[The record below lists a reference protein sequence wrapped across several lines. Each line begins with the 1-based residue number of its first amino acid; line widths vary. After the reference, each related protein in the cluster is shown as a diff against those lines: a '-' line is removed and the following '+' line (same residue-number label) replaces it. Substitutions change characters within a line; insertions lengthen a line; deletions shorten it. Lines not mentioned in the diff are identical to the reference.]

1 VSRGVRIFAVM
12 LGAAMV
18 NFVNFVGCGPVH
30 GAPQKRPA
38 TNACSEQACEAY
50 APSASLSPTCNNGRC
65 EFMTTPSFDFTIVVH
80 VPSTAFYAA
89 GQTFAIS
96 GATLFNRSN
105 AGPSSPCPVTSC
117 LPLPNVGDASGTYTV
132 TPDAAVLV
140 GIATSALTSFPV
152 RAVFTPLL
160 GTTDTWASDQGLP
173 MDTLFS
179 ASRLVPVDT
188 SDTPELLYRTSLPS
202 ARYQRALYPEPP
214 YDEALPP
221 VLNTVRVG
229 TQFTDSFMLGGS
241 GTQLDDP
248 TGDTRTATVSRH
260 AGLEGW
266 HVWLAD
272 MATSNEQRISP
283 LRTLHGSSST
293 VRLDTIGQ
301 SQADNP
307 ALREGVE
314 VIVAPPDNWAA
325 VPRFVSPL
333 IGGAGLNIDYPPL
346 PAPTSIAGVV
356 ANATGDVLTG
366 IAARLLFA
374 SESIRLVDGSLQ
386 PLLRYET
393 GLSTDDS
400 GRFVT
405 VLPPGVYDITI
416 EPAEGTGFGKVMQAD
431 VDIAPGAALTL
442 APPTR
447 TLVSGRAI
455 SSDGRPVAQAE
466 VLADPFADPS
476 FDGQNV
482 LPRPARTHTA
492 DDGSFQMELDQGP
505 YAISVAPQRTTGFP
519 RLVTIQKVVGD
530 AQDLGTLPVPLPV
543 RLSFTVKGPAFK
555 APSASSAPVTAVEGA
570 IVRIFAVP
578 VGGSRAVEIG
588 MAMTNSQGACEIPL
602 ADQPH

>member
-1 VSRGVRIFAVM
+1 MSVVAVLT
-12 LGAAMV
+12 LGALLVA
-18 NFVNFVGCGPVH
+18 FVNFVGCAPVH
-30 GAPQKRPA
+30 GAPQKKPA

-50 APSASLSPTCNNGRC
+50 APSAGLSPTCNNGRC
-65 EFMTTPSFDFTIVVH
+65 EFVTTPSFDFTIVVN
-80 VPSTAFYAA
+80 VPTTAFYAA

-105 AGPSSPCPVTSC
+105 AGSSSPCPVTSC

-132 TPDAAVLV
+132 TPEAAAIV
-140 GIATSALTSFPV
+140 GVVMSEQTSFPV

-160 GTTDTWASDQGLP
+160 GTTDSWAAEEGLP
-173 MDTLFS
+173 MGTLFS

-202 ARYQRALYPEPP
+202 ARYQRVLYPEPP

-248 TGDTRTATVSRH
+248 TGDTRTATVLRH
-260 AGLEGW
+260 DGLDGW

-272 MATSNEQRISP
+272 MANEQRISP
-283 LRTLHGSSST
+283 LRTLYGVAST

-307 ALREGVE
+307 ALRNGVE
-314 VIVAPPDNWAA
+314 VIVAPPDDWTA
-325 VPRFVSPL
+325 VPRYVSPVVE
-333 IGGAGLNIDYPPL
+333 GAGLTSIDYPSL

-366 IAARLLFA
+366 IAARLSFA
-374 SESIRLVDGSLQ
+374 SQWIRTADGKQES
-386 PLLRYET
+386 LLKYEAA
-393 GLSTDDS
+393 LSTDDS

-405 VLPPGVYDITI
+405 VLPPGSYDITI
-416 EPAEGTGFGKVMQAD
+416 EPAEGTGFGKVMQSA
-431 VDIAPGAALTL
+431 VDIAAGAALTL
-442 APPTR
+442 APPQR
-447 TLVSGRAI
+447 TLVSGRAT

-466 VLADPFADPS
+466 VLADPS
-476 FDGQNV
+476 FDGQSV
-482 LPRPARTHTA
+482 LPRPARTQTA
-492 DDGSFQMELDQGP
+492 DDGSFQMELDQGQ
-505 YAISVAPQRTTGFP
+505 YTISVEPQLATGFP
-519 RLVTIQKVVGD
+519 RLVTITQVSGS
-530 AQDLGTLPVPLPV
+530 AQDLGTLTVPLPV
-543 RLSFTVKGPAFK
+543 RLSFTVKSPAFK
-555 APSASSAPVTAVEGA
+555 APSANSAAVNPVEGA

-578 VGGSRAVEIG
+578 VGGRSAVEIG
-588 MAMTNSQGACEIPL
+588 MAMTNSEGACEIPL
-602 ADQPH
+602 ADQPY